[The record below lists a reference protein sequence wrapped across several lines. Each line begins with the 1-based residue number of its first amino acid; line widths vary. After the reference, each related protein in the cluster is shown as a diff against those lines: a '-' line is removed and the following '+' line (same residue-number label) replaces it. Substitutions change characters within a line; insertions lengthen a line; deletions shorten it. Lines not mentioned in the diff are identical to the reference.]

1 MRDFTP
7 SYTKFYSAVRSG
19 ARRVFPALLL
29 WLFLASPLHAA
40 PAVEVAVSGIE
51 GEALDNVREW
61 LAVPDELVAGGVVDR
76 LWLERFASQAVDRAR
91 TALEPFGYY
100 NATVSVTL
108 ESTGET
114 HRLLVKI
121 LPGEPVRLGEVRV
134 RVVGSGE
141 GERRLR
147 RLVEAFPLN
156 RGDVLLHQ
164 RYEEAKAALLSRAQE
179 VGYLDASYSVHE
191 IRIDRSVTNAAIHLV
206 LNTGERYAFG
216 ETTIQGAPEYPDNF
230 LRRYLSYH
238 TGDVFSHSQ
247 LGESQRNFTSS
258 ERFKEVLVTAGTPD
272 RATHR
277 VPIVVRLKAGPR
289 ITLRPGVGYGTD
301 TGARLTVR
309 YRDLNLFLL
318 GHELHS
324 QLYLAERLQGLAIG
338 YVLPSPKDIRDST
351 TLQLNLQREETDS
364 YLSKILAMELA
375 RNHGFGKGVLGT
387 AYLKGEY
394 EEYEVGDEDDSAR
407 LLLPGVRFSVDRY
420 DNPVRPRRG
429 YRYSFD
435 LRGTH
440 QLIGSDT
447 GLAQFLASGSHLLAL
462 PWRLSLHTRGE
473 VGTTLLSDPMHDI
486 PPSLRFFAGGD
497 RSVRGY
503 SYKSLGPRDDSGDVV
518 GGKQLLVGS
527 MELERALFRN
537 WGVSAFFDAG
547 NAFNSFT
554 SFKLYQGAGLGL
566 HYYSPVGALNLS
578 LARPLNGRHSSLH
591 VHFTVGFEL

>member
-1 MRDFTP
+1 MADFIP
-7 SYTKFYSAVRSG
+7 LYTKTLSRRG
-19 ARRVFPALLL
+19 ARRVFRALLL
-29 WLFLASPLHAA
+29 FWLFLASPLHAA
-40 PAVEVAVSGIE
+40 PAVEVVVSGVE

-61 LAVPDELVAGGVVDR
+61 LAVPDELVVEGVVDR

-100 NATVSVTL
+100 NAKISVTL
-108 ESTGET
+108 ESTDET

-179 VGYLDASYSVHE
+179 LGYLDASYSVHE
-191 IRIDRSVTNAAIHLV
+191 IRIDRSVTSAAIHLV
-206 LNTGERYAFG
+206 LNTGGRYAFG

-272 RATHR
+272 SATHR

-301 TGARLTVR
+301 TGARFTVR

-338 YVLPSPKDIRDST
+338 YVLPSLKDVRNST

-364 YLSKILAMELA
+364 YFSKILAMELA
-375 RNHGFGKGVLGT
+375 RNHGFDKGVRGT
-387 AYLKGEY
+387 AYLKGQY
-394 EEYEVGDEDDSAR
+394 EEYEVGDEDDTAR
-407 LLLPGVRFSVDRY
+407 LLFPGLRLSVNRF

-429 YRYSFD
+429 YGYSLE

-440 QLIGSDT
+440 HLFGSDT
-447 GLAQFLASGSHLLAL
+447 ALAQILASGSHLLPL
-462 PWRLSLHTRGE
+462 PWRLSLHTRAD
-473 VGTTLLSDPMHDI
+473 VGTTLLSDPLHDI

-518 GGKQLLVGS
+518 GGKQMLVGS
-527 MELERALFRN
+527 IELERALFQS

-547 NAFNSFT
+547 NAFDSF
-554 SFKLYQGAGLGL
+554 SSLKLYQGAGLGL

-578 LARPLNGRHSSLH
+578 LARPLNGRNSSLH

>member
-1 MRDFTP
+1 
-7 SYTKFYSAVRSG
+7 
-19 ARRVFPALLL
+19 
-29 WLFLASPLHAA
+29 
-40 PAVEVAVSGIE
+40 VEVVVSGIE

-61 LAVPDELVAGGVVDR
+61 LAVPEDITAGGVVDR
-76 LWLERFASQAVDRAR
+76 LWLEHFAAQATDRAR

-100 NATVSVTL
+100 NARVSVTL
-108 ESTGET
+108 ESRDET
-114 HRLLVKI
+114 NRLLVKV

-134 RVVGSGE
+134 SVVGPGE

-147 RLVEAFPLN
+147 RQVEAFPLN
-156 RGDVLLHQ
+156 RGDVLLQQ

-179 VGYLDASYSVHE
+179 LGYLDASYPTHE
-191 IRIDRSVTNAAIHLV
+191 IRIDRSAIGAVIHLI
-206 LNTGERYAFG
+206 LDTGGRYAFG
-216 ETTIQGAPEYPDNF
+216 ETTIQGAPEYPDSF
-230 LRRYLSYH
+230 LRRYLGYRA
-238 TGDVFSHSQ
+238 GDVFSHSR

-277 VPIVVRLKAGPR
+277 VPIIVRLKAGPR

-301 TGARLTVR
+301 TGARLTIR
-309 YRDLNLFLL
+309 YRDLNLFQL

-324 QLYLAERLQGLAIG
+324 QLYLAERLQGLAVG
-338 YVLPSPKDIRDST
+338 YVLPSRKDIRDST
-351 TLQLNLQREETDS
+351 TLKLNLQREETDS
-364 YLSKILAMELA
+364 YFSKILAIELD
-375 RNHGFGKGVLGT
+375 RTHGFDKGVQGT
-387 AYLKGEY
+387 AYLKGQY
-394 EEYEVGDEDDSAR
+394 EEYEVGDQDDTAR
-407 LLLPGVRFSVDRY
+407 LLLPGVRFSVNRF

-429 YRYSFD
+429 YGYSFD

-447 GLAQFLASGSHLLAL
+447 ALVQFLASGSHLLPL
-462 PWRLSLHTRGE
+462 PWRLSLHTRGD

-527 MELERALFRN
+527 MELERALFQS

-547 NAFNSFT
+547 NAFDSF
-554 SFKLYQGAGLGL
+554 SFLKLYQGAGLGL

-578 LARPLNGRHSSLH
+578 LARPLNGRNSSLH